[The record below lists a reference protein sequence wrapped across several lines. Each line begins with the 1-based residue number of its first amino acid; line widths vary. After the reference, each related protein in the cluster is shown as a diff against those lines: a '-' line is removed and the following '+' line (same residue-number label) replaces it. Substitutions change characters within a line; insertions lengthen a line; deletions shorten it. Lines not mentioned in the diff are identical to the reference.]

1 MNKFLYIDDGS
12 TLKVMYPDT
21 SFRGTSPTS
30 DTTLELYFT
39 PLPEEGK
46 APGKDNDIVELT
58 IAANRHK
65 DVIQEVVNSIFYSD
79 DYLIAIFDSVL
90 GVKIST
96 HISSVARTESSEP

>member
-1 MNKFLYIDDGS
+1 MNKFLYIDDAS
-12 TLKVMYPDT
+12 SLKVMYPAD
-21 SFRGTSPTS
+21 SFRGSSPTS

-39 PLPEEGK
+39 PLPEEGR

-58 IAANRHK
+58 ITANKHK
-65 DVIQEVVNSIFYSD
+65 DVLQEVVHSIFYSD

-96 HISSVARTESSEP
+96 HIGSVARTASSEP